1 MDPQLLDRLAA
12 QGSSAP
18 FRAARRAELN
28 ASALGIGV
36 GFLVAAAFGVGWL
49 GLRDDIGVASG
60 TAIFWVKLAFP
71 LLLATLAGW
80 TVWRSAHPGR
90 PLQVPLAALAA
101 VVVLFWAV
109 TLARPLLSVD
119 AIDWQADLWGRTW
132 QECALYI
139 ALMALPIWLPAMA
152 WLRRWGPLQPR
163 LAGAVLGWCC
173 GTAAAAL
180 YALHCRES
188 GLAFLGVWYL
198 IGAAVPAL
206 LGALLG
212 RSWLHW

>member
-1 MDPQLLDRLAA
+1 VDPQLLDRLAA

-18 FRAARRAELN
+18 DRAARRAALN
-28 ASALGIGV
+28 ASARGIGV
-36 GFLVAAAFGVGWL
+36 GFLVAAAFGTGWL
-49 GLRDDIGVASG
+49 GLRTDIDVASG
-60 TAIFWVKLAFP
+60 TTIFWVKLTFP

-80 TVWRSAHPGR
+80 TVWRGVHPGR
-90 PLQVPLAALAA
+90 PLQVPLAALVA

-109 TLARPLLSVD
+109 ILARPLLGAD
-119 AIDWQADLWGRTW
+119 AVDWQADLWGRTW
-132 QECALYI
+132 QECAFYI
-139 ALMALPIWLPAMA
+139 AVMSLPMWLP
-152 WLRRWGPLQPR
+152 
-163 LAGAVLGWCC
+163 GALLGWCC

-180 YALHCRES
+180 YALHCREN

-198 IGAAVPAL
+198 LGAAVPAL